1 MGIFQRVSDIISANL
16 NEMAE
21 HFENPEQMLKQA
33 IREMESSITAATN
46 ETAKALANEKLLGRE
61 LENNQTQASRWEKR
75 AEQAVSSGDD
85 ELAKKALSRKAEHE
99 KLVDALEDQLK
110 SATSASSSLKR
121 QLEAMKAKL
130 AEAKRSLATLG
141 ARSRAAEFRRK
152 MQTVGAGIA
161 TELDR
166 DAFAKFDRLR
176 SRVEQAEA
184 EAEAMAE
191 LRGPWRGPAEF
202 GDDFDGGDDMELES
216 SGSDSIAAELAEL
229 KRKLKK

>member
-1 MGIFQRVSDIISANL
+1 MGIFQRFSDIVSANL

-33 IREMESSITAATN
+33 IREMESSITSATG
-46 ETAKALANEKLLGRE
+46 ETAKALANEKLLHRE
-61 LENNQTQASRWEKR
+61 LEMNQSQAARWQKR
-75 AEQAVSSGDD
+75 AETAVTAGDD
-85 ELAKKALSRKAEHE
+85 ELARKALSRKAEHE

-110 SATSASSSLKR
+110 SAVSAAGSLKR
-121 QLEAMKAKL
+121 QLEGMKVKL
-130 AEAKRSLATLG
+130 AEAKRSLATLS

-152 MQTVGAGIA
+152 METVGAGIS
-161 TELDR
+161 TDLDK

-191 LRGPWRGPAEF
+191 LRGLANHADADDDFGPADEI
-202 GDDFDGGDDMELES
+202 DDNSSRDDS
-216 SGSDSIAAELAEL
+216 VDAELAEL

>member
-1 MGIFQRVSDIISANL
+1 MGIFQRFSDIVSANL
-16 NEMAE
+16 NEMVE

-33 IREMESSITAATN
+33 IREMESSITSATG
-46 ETAKALANEKLLGRE
+46 ETAKALANEKLLRRE
-61 LENNQTQASRWEKR
+61 LETNQSQAARWLKR
-75 AEQAVSSGDD
+75 AETAVSSGDD
-85 ELAKKALSRKAEHE
+85 DLARKALSRKAEHE

-110 SATSASSSLKR
+110 SAVSASSSLKR
-121 QLEAMKAKL
+121 QLEGMKVKL
-130 AEAKRSLATLG
+130 AEAKRSLATLS

-152 MQTVGAGIA
+152 LETVGAGVC
-161 TELDR
+161 TDLDK

-191 LRGPWRGPAEF
+191 LRGMANHADLNDVF
-202 GDDFDGGDDMELES
+202 AAGDDLEDEPS
-216 SGSDSIAAELAEL
+216 RSDSVDAELAEL